1 MENTTRI
8 MIIDTE
14 TTNSI
19 DDPIVYDLG
28 YEIFDLDGLLY
39 DRNSFV
45 NADVFLDEELM
56 SSAYF
61 IDKIPQYWKDIKNGK
76 RELRRWRT
84 ITDTLYKTIRDND
97 VKIIVAHNAR
107 FDYRS
112 IHLTQRYET
121 ASRWRWVFPWG
132 VEWYD
137 TLKMCRKVFGSDSN
151 YKNWCIANGFI
162 TQTNQPKLTAEVV
175 YKYISH
181 DLDFEESHTGLEDVQ
196 IEKQILLYC
205 LQRIDLEVGKLW
217 ADVIKV

>member
-61 IDKIPQYWKDIKNGK
+61 IDKIPQYWKDIKTGK

-132 VEWYD
+132 VEWWD
-137 TLKMCRKVFGSDSN
+137 SLTMARQILKDNETYNNFCFENGFVT
-151 YKNWCIANGFI
+151 ANGKPRF
-162 TQTNQPKLTAEVV
+162 TAEVL
-175 YKYISH
+175 YKFITN

-196 IEKQILLYC
+196 IERKIFEYLLS
-205 LQRIDLEVGKLW
+205 LAPSIDGRLW
-217 ADVIKV
+217 NE

>member
-121 ASRWRWVFPWG
+121 ASRWRWVFPYG
-132 VEWYD
+132 VEWWD
-137 TLKMCRKVFGSDSN
+137 SLTMARQILKDDEAYNNFCFDNGFVT
-151 YKNWCIANGFI
+151 ANGKPRF
-162 TQTNQPKLTAEVV
+162 TAEVL
-175 YKYISH
+175 YKFITN

-196 IEKQILLYC
+196 IERKIFEYLLS
-205 LQRIDLEVGKLW
+205 LAPSIDGRLW
-217 ADVIKV
+217 NE